1 MRARSV
7 AAGAPEMSTIAGG
20 VASRIS
26 GHRRGTVCAT
36 CRWMQSGALAVHMQ
50 FGGMIRHV
58 SSSRVDAMRIPIL
71 FLAAAMTLAA
81 CGTRSGPV
89 NALEPRS
96 ASSIRIY
103 QTRLPRCPFRDVG
116 HVQGRRIQD
125 VQLAA
130 YALRANAVLMEA
142 ADAGPR
148 TGVPYI
154 GTAIQFLSADC
165 RR

>member
-1 MRARSV
+1 
-7 AAGAPEMSTIAGG
+7 
-20 VASRIS
+20 
-26 GHRRGTVCAT
+26 
-36 CRWMQSGALAVHMQ
+36 
-50 FGGMIRHV
+50 
-58 SSSRVDAMRIPIL
+58 MRIPIV

-81 CGTRSGPV
+81 CGTRPEPV
-89 NALEPRS
+89 SKLEPRS

-148 TGVPYI
+148 AGVPYI